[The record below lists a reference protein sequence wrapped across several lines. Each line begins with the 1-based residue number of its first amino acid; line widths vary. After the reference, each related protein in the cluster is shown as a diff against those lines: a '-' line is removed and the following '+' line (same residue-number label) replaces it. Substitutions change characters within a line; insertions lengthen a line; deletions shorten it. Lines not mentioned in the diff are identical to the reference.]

1 DIFPVIRIFSSEYSN
16 QFFSENKTSFK
27 GYSYTAEGA
36 MIIKERKEDPEKTV
50 ITGQVEIGV
59 DKEKKTRIYH
69 LYFKPISETID
80 YSSEKKVDI
89 QNIGYG
95 EKCAMCKEY
104 FFFSESSIYAA
115 EFIGKEEKGDIIIIF
130 PNIDIDDHPAVERTL
145 FLKRKTN
152 LGVSVDTNKN
162 KKNRK
167 QTSQRT

>member
-36 MIIKERKEDPEKTV
+36 MIIKERKEGSEKTV

-59 DKEKKTRIYH
+59 DKEKKTMIYH
-69 LYFKPISETID
+69 LYFKPISETTY
-80 YSSEKKVDI
+80 YSSEKKVHI
-89 QNIGYG
+89 PKIGYG

-130 PNIDIDDHPAVERTL
+130 PNIDMDNYPVVERTL

-152 LGVSVDTNKN
+152 VDVDTNKN
-162 KKNRK
+162 KQNRK
-167 QTSQRT
+167 QTS